1 MDCQDGAV
9 LVERMLNVLAG
20 IKNVEIYLFTQ
31 GVKVICDPSLISV
44 QQIIKSIAETGMKAS
59 VVKDVRA
66 KNRMELASKGAFVR
80 KDGQEMVLLSTWCL
94 WPHSWRHRAGYFNH
108 ATRYLDY
115 QMIFSWVACNGYLSG
130 CYRFWFRKCDASCR
144 HDP

>member
-1 MDCQDGAV
+1 M

-20 IKNVEIYLFTQ
+20 IKNFEIYLFTQ

-66 KNRMELASKGAFVR
+66 KIAWNWHRKGR
-80 KDGQEMVLLSTWCL
+80 L
-94 WPHSWRHRAGYFNH
+94 
-108 ATRYLDY
+108 
-115 QMIFSWVACNGYLSG
+115 
-130 CYRFWFRKCDASCR
+130 
-144 HDP
+144 